1 MDLKL
6 VTAPQLQNAFATP
19 MTAQFS
25 TQQRAAVI
33 SPRANTAPANR
44 TASSFF
50 GIPRNQSIS
59 LVNTE
64 DDLSHVEPDELFVR
78 FTVGQVKSLAT
89 KLR

>member
-6 VTAPQLQNAFATP
+6 VTAHQRQNEFATP

-25 TQQRAAVI
+25 SQQTVVV

-44 TASSFF
+44 TPSSFF

-59 LVNTE
+59 LANVG

-78 FTVGQVKSLAT
+78 FSVGQVKSLAT

>member
-6 VTAPQLQNAFATP
+6 VTAPQRQNEFATP

-25 TQQRAAVI
+25 SQQQTVVV

-44 TASSFF
+44 TPSSFF
-50 GIPRNQSIS
+50 GIPRNQSIP
-59 LVNTE
+59 LVNIE

-78 FTVGQVKSLAT
+78 FSVGQVKSLAT